1 MRILQKI
8 SITAVV
14 IGFLFLLF
22 PVTSLACSC
31 VPPGSVQEEME
42 RSSAVFSGKVV
53 EIVNPNEKNEIQSS
67 ADLVA
72 VKIEVTEWWK
82 GGNESEVIVYT
93 EMSSAS
99 CGFEFSLNEEYIVYA
114 HEDDDGKI
122 RVSLCSRTAQLQYAE
137 EDLKELGEA
146 EKPVKQVKV
155 NTDVSDVSVDNTVN
169 ANPTFLI
176 LVVGGMGLVTAI
188 ILLFVTRHRRN

>member
-1 MRILQKI
+1 MMRISQKI
-8 SITAVV
+8 SMTLVV

-22 PVTSLACSC
+22 PMTGLACSC

-53 EIVNPNEKNEIQSS
+53 EIVNPNKKNKIQSS
-67 ADLVA
+67 ANLVA
-72 VKIEVTEWWK
+72 VKLEVKEWWK

-114 HEDDDGKI
+114 YKDDDGKI
-122 RVSLCSRTAQLQYAE
+122 RVNLCSRTAELKDAE
-137 EDLKELGEA
+137 EDLTQLGEA
-146 EKPVKQVKV
+146 EKPVKQVKLD
-155 NTDVSDVSVDNTVN
+155 TDVSDGSVENSVN
-169 ANPTFLI
+169 NPTFLI
-176 LVVGGMGLVTAI
+176 LVVSGMGLVTAI
-188 ILLFVTRHRRN
+188 VLLFVTRHRRN